1 MAGSGALCTVLHIG
15 AVMSRRGVYDV
26 GQDVRVSG
34 PAAADSCRLCSSHL
48 QLPVISVIRREEM
61 RWHATLSLRAFSRRD
76 SVVWRNQLQ
85 FELLQISSP
94 VQRARLRYLFHCSA
108 DVEKLECPGLSPSGL
123 SADFFWT
130 RREEESLVG
139 RGLRRAV
146 TTGVSLYPSGNSN
159 SLGNSI

>member
-1 MAGSGALCTVLHIG
+1 M
-15 AVMSRRGVYDV
+15 
-26 GQDVRVSG
+26 RVSG
-34 PAAADSCRLCSSHL
+34 PAAAAAADSCRLCSSHL
-48 QLPVISVIRREEM
+48 QQLPVISVIRREEM

-76 SVVWRNQLQ
+76 SVLWRNQLQ

-123 SADFFWT
+123 SADFFRT

-159 SLGNSI
+159 NLGNSI